1 MSISYHGP
9 MHDPLNNIGE
19 CIPYDGDPPRM
30 SVVSCLV
37 PASVAIAAR

>member
-1 MSISYHGP
+1 MSISHHGP
-9 MHDPLNNIGE
+9 THDPLNNIGDY
-19 CIPYDGDPPRM
+19 IVYDGDPPRM